1 MLSYMLNILWTT
13 NNREK
18 LYNSLIS
25 KILKS
30 CAPCNSVKISPSWS
44 FNQTLT
50 QVTLGRDA
58 ADVIQVP
65 GQLIL
70 KYKKYLGG
78 PNVITLRISKA
89 ESSPGGS
96 QRESQ
101 KRFKEWALKV
111 PLLALKTKVAK
122 WGGIQGASG
131 IRKQRPYPHAADSQ
145 QGNRGL
151 RPGNEKEPQG
161 TRFGS
166 QPEWAGSRFFSL
178 QMRAQPS
185 QRLDFSFMRPKI
197 GLSRKA
203 NRTASFH
210 PQPHVTIGNTCNKPL
225 KYVYRSF

>member
-166 QPEWAGSRFFSL
+166 QSEWAGKQIL
-178 QMRAQPS
+178 QSSDESPTQPTPWFQLHETQNWS
-185 QRLDFSFMRPKI
+185 VKKGKQDCQFPSSTTRNHR
-197 GLSRKA
+197 
-203 NRTASFH
+203 
-210 PQPHVTIGNTCNKPL
+210 
-225 KYVYRSF
+225 